1 MKFGQLNIWLF
12 LHFYI
17 STANAVTAM
26 TLERLTRVHLM
37 KNFTWGPGSRRRE
50 GMSRTSEHGPALRNW
65 QPEAG
70 TEAKI
75 LRTLTKALLCK

>member
-17 STANAVTAM
+17 STTNAVTAM

-50 GMSRTSEHGPALRNW
+50 GMSRTSEHAPALRKE
-65 QPEAG
+65 Q
-70 TEAKI
+70 KQ
-75 LRTLTKALLCK
+75 RS